1 MKNTGASIHASLC
14 LQLCVPTLA
23 VTLALA
29 RSLLLLRTTVGGSGR
44 LLTYDKQQDFLM
56 FLMYVFTLQ
65 LCPKNVQALSSPRA
79 EGSPLLSDLCGG
91 MIQQDAIE
99 GKLA

>member
-1 MKNTGASIHASLC
+1 MPACVCNFGFPPSQSPSPSLVAYC
-14 LQLCVPTLA
+14 CYAQLLA
-23 VTLALA
+23 GP
-29 RSLLLLRTTVGGSGR
+29 GGCSPV
-44 LLTYDKQQDFLM
+44 TYDKQQDFLM

-65 LCPKNVQALSSPRA
+65 LCPKNVQALSPPRA